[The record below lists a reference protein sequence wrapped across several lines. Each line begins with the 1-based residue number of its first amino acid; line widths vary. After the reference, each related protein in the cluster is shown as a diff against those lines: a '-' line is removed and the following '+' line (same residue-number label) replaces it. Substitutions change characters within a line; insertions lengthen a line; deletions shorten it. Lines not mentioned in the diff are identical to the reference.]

1 MGIVDFILNLAALL
15 LWFNWR
21 AVRFDPL
28 NRRTPATLMGT
39 LRPAAPQKFR
49 RWHLPV
55 VIAGLL
61 FLRALFYWQLGS
73 AANWTAKLDLGVIM
87 ISFRSDWFW
96 RTVLFS
102 YLSFV
107 LTLLVF
113 YLWLLLLSILSGPEP
128 IQRLI
133 RMQLGR
139 VDAWPRKVKCI
150 LPAVVII
157 LLWLPA
163 GALFAWLRLT
173 PPPISV
179 AHRLEQAAII
189 ALGGYL
195 TWKFIIAALLALHLL
210 NNYIYFGRHPFWGYV
225 DALAQRILWPLKR
238 VPLRVGKINFAP
250 VLGIALVFALAQGA
264 AVGLGLLYQKLPF

>member
-21 AVRFDPL
+21 AVGFDPL

-102 YLSFV
+102 YFSFG

-128 IQRLI
+128 IQRLV

-139 VDAWPRKVKCI
+139 VDAWPRKVKWI
-150 LPAVVII
+150 LPVVVIMV
-157 LLWLPA
+157 LWLH
-163 GALFAWLRLT
+163 T
-173 PPPISV
+173 PS
-179 AHRLEQAAII
+179 
-189 ALGGYL
+189 
-195 TWKFIIAALLALHLL
+195 
-210 NNYIYFGRHPFWGYV
+210 
-225 DALAQRILWPLKR
+225 
-238 VPLRVGKINFAP
+238 
-250 VLGIALVFALAQGA
+250 
-264 AVGLGLLYQKLPF
+264 